1 MKYSY
6 LIKILSRDG
15 SLYSL
20 PFTTSRSVAE
30 KAFYSL
36 SSALV
41 YSDVTRLQLYQDNIS
56 GHKLLVNIEHPF
68 RG

>member
-1 MKYSY
+1 MKYHY

-15 SLYSL
+15 SLSSI
-20 PFTTSRSVAE
+20 PFTAFRTIAE

-36 SSALV
+36 SNALV
-41 YSDVTRLQLYQDNIS
+41 YSEVSRLQLFLNNVTD
-56 GHKLLVNIEHPF
+56 HRLLVNIEHPF

>member
-1 MKYSY
+1 MKYPY

-15 SLYSL
+15 SLTNL
-20 PFTTSRSVAE
+20 PFTASKPVAE

-36 SSALV
+36 SQALV
-41 YSDVTRLQLYQDNIS
+41 YSDVTRLQLFMNNITDR
-56 GHKLLVNIEHPF
+56 KLLVNIEHPF

>member
-1 MKYSY
+1 MKYQY

-15 SLYSL
+15 SLSTI
-20 PFTTSRSVAE
+20 PFTASRTIAE

-36 SSALV
+36 SNALV
-41 YSDVTRLQLYQDNIS
+41 YSDVSRLQLFLNSVTD
-56 GHKLLVNIEHPF
+56 HRLLVNIEHPF

>member
-1 MKYSY
+1 MKYPY

-15 SLYSL
+15 SLCSL
-20 PFTTSRSVAE
+20 SFTTSRSVAE

-41 YSDVTRLQLYQDNIS
+41 YSDVTRLQLFLNNVS
-56 GHKLLVNIEHPF
+56 EHKLLVNIEHPF

>member
-1 MKYSY
+1 MKYQY

-15 SLYSL
+15 SLYSI
-20 PFTTSRSVAE
+20 PFTASRTIAE

-36 SSALV
+36 SNALV
-41 YSDVTRLQLYQDNIS
+41 YSDVSRLQLFLNNETDHRLMAS
-56 GHKLLVNIEHPF
+56 IEHPF